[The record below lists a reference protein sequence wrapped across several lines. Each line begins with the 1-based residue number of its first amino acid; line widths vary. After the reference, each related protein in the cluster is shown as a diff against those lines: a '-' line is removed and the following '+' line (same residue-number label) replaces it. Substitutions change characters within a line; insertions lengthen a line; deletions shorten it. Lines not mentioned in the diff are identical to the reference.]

1 MSASGLRRQHRIG
14 SSECFD
20 RAETVVRPPP
30 AAAKT
35 AIVKESLRP
44 SDIGADRPDSSPER
58 AYSYPAPKLTGNGV
72 HFMTNYRVSKAQSLR
87 MRAADMK
94 AEAAEARKA
103 KAAEKKKAKADKEA
117 GGPKFL
123 TRGSIEPSGVE

>member
-1 MSASGLRRQHRIG
+1 M
-14 SSECFD
+14 
-20 RAETVVRPPP
+20 RPPP

-117 GGPKFL
+117 
-123 TRGSIEPSGVE
+123 SVVAPSSSPEVQLNRRESSK